1 MDISPH
7 ICSVFGGILFLS
19 RTVDGGMESNFFE
32 HQYTIVVE
40 EEEKE
45 EPSSRPERVEE
56 MGDCWDNFEG
66 PRCC

>member
-1 MDISPH
+1 
-7 ICSVFGGILFLS
+7 
-19 RTVDGGMESNFFE
+19 MESKLFE

-56 MGDCWDNFEG
+56 MGDC
-66 PRCC
+66 